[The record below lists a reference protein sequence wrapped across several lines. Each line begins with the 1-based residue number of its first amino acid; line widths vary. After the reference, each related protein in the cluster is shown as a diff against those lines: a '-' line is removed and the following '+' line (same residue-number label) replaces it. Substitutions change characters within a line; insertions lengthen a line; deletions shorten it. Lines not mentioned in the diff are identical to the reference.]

1 MTFSKAIEALRAKK
15 KAERAEKLKEEER
28 LAEKKA
34 NEKLVENYRQ
44 KKAEKIAEEKRK
56 KKDIELEEQRI
67 KPGIYIII
75 VLFIEV
81 RNNLNSKTGY
91 IILTDISACIL
102 LEKDEE
108 AALRRMEAAKARTKW
123 TKSRVRQADAGMSWI
138 KSFSAEFK
146 TFKYFLK
153 KNRKSKKLNVKKN
166 LKNQWLLVSYFR
178 KLAFGCS

>member
-67 KPGIYIII
+67 KPGIYMYCLYMDIH

-81 RNNLNSKTGY
+81 RNNLNTRVV
-91 IILTDISACIL
+91 TRVISSSLIY
-102 LEKDEE
+102 
-108 AALRRMEAAKARTKW
+108 
-123 TKSRVRQADAGMSWI
+123 SPVYS
-138 KSFSAEFK
+138 
-146 TFKYFLK
+146 
-153 KNRKSKKLNVKKN
+153 
-166 LKNQWLLVSYFR
+166 
-178 KLAFGCS
+178 